1 MKPFL
6 HLSIRDHDDAV
17 AKEFDAI
24 ASFAGLKPDQL
35 VQLRVGQAPL
45 PVVRPDDYSGIV
57 IGGGQ
62 FNTSDAVKTDTQRR
76 VEADLGR
83 IVDTALAERVPL
95 LGLCYGVGIVTQHL
109 GGLVDRTYGETTSAV
124 EVTLTE
130 HGRVDPL
137 FEGVPDRFMAFTGH
151 KEACAVPPAGAVL
164 LATGAACPVQAF
176 RVGSRAYA
184 TQFHPELDMD
194 RLVQRMRIYAHHGY
208 FHPDEMDDLIEEA
221 RTAGVDDVPSRI
233 LANFVR
239 EFRSA

>member
-24 ASFAGLKPDQL
+24 ASFAGLKPGQL
-35 VQLRVGQAPL
+35 VQLRVEQAPL
-45 PVVRPDDYSGIV
+45 PVIRPDDYSGIV

-95 LGLCYGVGIVTQHL
+95 LGLCYGVGIGTQHL
-109 GGLVDRTYGETTSAV
+109 GGLGDRTDGETTSAV

-151 KEACAVPPAGAVL
+151 KEACSRTPNDSVL
-164 LATGAACPVQAF
+164 LATGTACPVQSF
-176 RVGSRAYA
+176 RVGDRAYV
-184 TQFHPELDMD
+184 TQFHPELDVA
-194 RLVQRMRIYAHHGY
+194 RLVERMVIYRNAGY
-208 FHPDEMDDLIEEA
+208 FDPDEFDTLVEA
-221 RTAGVDDVPSRI
+221 AHAAGVDDSPGRI
-233 LANFVR
+233 LRNFVELFAR
-239 EFRSA
+239 